1 MPKKKPIKIQ
11 HKVRDAIYQ
20 LARKKGKIGS
30 ADGLTDAQLHDI
42 WYNNC
47 SIKYTIQLERT
58 NYQLNFALGKQ
69 LNTIEFQQKHIE
81 KLQKCVNETI
91 AQYEGVLAS
100 KQEEVETMDKEREQ
114 VCQKFFEHIR
124 TTLNFDR
131 LRKAL
136 PKDYVKE
143 LYDELPE
150 NQDDWKTAMGTNP
163 KDWQISTTLTESGN
177 THTKVSANIN
187 MKGKHDDN
195 KVSITKTKPVS
206 KPTKSN
212 GEDTKH

>member
-1 MPKKKPIKIQ
+1 M
-11 HKVRDAIYQ
+11 
-20 LARKKGKIGS
+20 
-30 ADGLTDAQLHDI
+30 DG
-42 WYNNC
+42 
-47 SIKYTIQLERT
+47 
-58 NYQLNFALGKQ
+58 
-69 LNTIEFQQKHIE
+69 
-81 KLQKCVNETI
+81 
-91 AQYEGVLAS
+91 
-100 KQEEVETMDKEREQ
+100 
-114 VCQKFFEHIR
+114 
-124 TTLNFDR
+124 
-131 LRKAL
+131 
-136 PKDYVKE
+136 YVKE